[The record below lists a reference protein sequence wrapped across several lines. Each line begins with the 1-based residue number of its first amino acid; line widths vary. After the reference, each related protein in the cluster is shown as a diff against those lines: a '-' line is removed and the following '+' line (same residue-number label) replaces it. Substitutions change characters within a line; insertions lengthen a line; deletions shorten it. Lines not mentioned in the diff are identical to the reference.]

1 MTTRVSPNACINR
14 WSVRQSS
21 PGRWLAGLLPGRLA
35 GDARDECLVCEPRPS
50 RVVSVSV
57 SPRRRVAER
66 SPPFSGSNKTSDRRV
81 ECRKTR
87 PVFWTVVTRL
97 IPRTGPPV
105 TVTVGHI
112 LMRPRR
118 SAPGPAPARPSR
130 RHPYKAFFVT
140 NYLLNV

>member
-66 SPPFSGSNKTSDRRV
+66 SPPFSGINSVADDWFITSHYFSSHWSHFIIKSLLRIHLVRTRMISEIVELDSLLLSVKGQIRRATV
-81 ECRKTR
+81 EWSVEKQGRC
-87 PVFWTVVTRL
+87 F
-97 IPRTGPPV
+97 GQ
-105 TVTVGHI
+105 
-112 LMRPRR
+112 
-118 SAPGPAPARPSR
+118 
-130 RHPYKAFFVT
+130 
-140 NYLLNV
+140 